1 MRVLL
6 LSPGGP
12 ETQLARL
19 PLAAQIAHELG
30 AQLQVACNPSEAGYW
45 ALLPA
50 VEKVLPFPFEA
61 GATLAD
67 WANLLGSV
75 REPDFQACLNFASGA
90 ALDLLISLSH
100 IPLRVAR
107 GGFSCTNPVA
117 ATAGEQEFLAPLGV
131 SGDPAAFKL
140 QLPAKALEQ
149 AAAQQPSG
157 QGPLLLL
164 APQGDAADW
173 PEQQWQQLEEAVVSR
188 ISGGRTERLRPGKPL
203 QQAAQIA
210 SADGVVSSS
219 AVASTLGHYCGIS
232 VVELQKLSGNTP
244 LPQLPLQQVS
254 QALGLA

>member
-1 MRVLL
+1 M
-6 LSPGGP
+6 
-12 ETQLARL
+12 
-19 PLAAQIAHELG
+19 ELG
-30 AQLQVACNPSEAGYW
+30 AQLQVACNPTEAGYW
-45 ALLPA
+45 NLLPA

-61 GATLAD
+61 GATMAD

-117 ATAGEQEFLAPLGV
+117 ETAGEQAFLAPLGV
-131 SGDPAAFKL
+131 SADPAPFKL

-149 AAAQQPSG
+149 AAAQQPTG

-164 APQGDAADW
+164 APQGGANDW
-173 PEQQWQQLEEAVVSR
+173 PESQWLQLEHAVASR
-188 ISGGRTERLRPGKPL
+188 ISGGRSERLRPGKPL

-219 AVASTLGHYCGIS
+219 AVASALGHCCGVS
-232 VVELQKLSGNTP
+232 VVDLQELSGATP
-244 LPQLPLQQVS
+244 LSQLPLQPVS